1 MSISKCYAVFSN
13 LRESIGANKMGDVYI
28 CVGSVN
34 LCVEVKCE
42 VVEVQDH
49 RSIFIYGRSAMWQ
62 HNASGCWYL
71 QTSICIVLMK
81 VFLIA
86 IRGRLALYRH
96 LGNVLW
102 AAQRRVILMNNGPT
116 WQVKVDWASLKT
128 QSSSELSWKW
138 RMDKHTRHKTTNL
151 T

>member
-1 MSISKCYAVFSN
+1 MCI
-13 LRESIGANKMGDVYI
+13 
-28 CVGSVN
+28 GSVN
-34 LCVEVKCE
+34 LCVEAKCE

-102 AAQRRVILMNNGPT
+102 AAQRIVILMNKG
-116 WQVKVDWASLKT
+116 WLGQFKDSILFWAIMKMKDGQTHTSQDNKSHLK
-128 QSSSELSWKW
+128 LV
-138 RMDKHTRHKTTNL
+138 L
-151 T
+151 TVRIKYIR